1 MVTREDELEE
11 LALDIKTAIAKA
23 RQLNLPTSAYI
34 LSMVLVEVS
43 EAMNAAADNW
53 EDDWARERFCASI
66 RIFAGEPERRSVC
79 ASAGR
84 QFRST
89 LTTRPFSIASASRPC
104 F

>member
-43 EAMNAAADNW
+43 EAMNAAAENW
-53 EDDWARERFCASI
+53 EDDVAR
-66 RIFAGEPERRSVC
+66 
-79 ASAGR
+79 
-84 QFRST
+84 
-89 LTTRPFSIASASRPC
+89 
-104 F
+104 

>member
-34 LSMVLVEVS
+34 LSMVLVELS

-53 EDDWARERFCASI
+53 EDDVAR
-66 RIFAGEPERRSVC
+66 
-79 ASAGR
+79 
-84 QFRST
+84 
-89 LTTRPFSIASASRPC
+89 
-104 F
+104 